1 MTANNKDTRTQDLSL
16 IVRSD
21 WSVGPRSA
29 AWERLW
35 KAMLGGLDA
44 RPIRDAREQLEREG
58 LDG

>member
-1 MTANNKDTRTQDLSL
+1 MTEDNRDARTQDHSL
-16 IVRSD
+16 ILRSD
-21 WSVGPRSA
+21 WSVGLRSA

>member
-1 MTANNKDTRTQDLSL
+1 MPENNRDARTQDISQT
-16 IVRSD
+16 VRSD

-44 RPIRDAREQLEREG
+44 RPIRDAREHLEREG
-58 LDG
+58 LDA

>member
-1 MTANNKDTRTQDLSL
+1 MTENNRDARTQNTSL

-44 RPIRDAREQLEREG
+44 RPIRDARKHLEREG

>member
-1 MTANNKDTRTQDLSL
+1 MTENNRDARTQDISL

>member
-1 MTANNKDTRTQDLSL
+1 MDRDTKRATSHDVSL

-21 WSVGPRSA
+21 WSVGPRTA

-44 RPIRDAREQLEREG
+44 RPIVDAREQLGREDI
-58 LDG
+58 DG

>member
-1 MTANNKDTRTQDLSL
+1 MTENNRDARTQDISL
-16 IVRSD
+16 TVRSD

-44 RPIRDAREQLEREG
+44 RPIRDAREQFEREG

>member
-1 MTANNKDTRTQDLSL
+1 MTENNRDARTRDIPL

-21 WSVGPRSA
+21 WSVGPRTA

-44 RPIRDAREQLEREG
+44 RPISVAREQLDREG
-58 LDG
+58 LDE

>member
-1 MTANNKDTRTQDLSL
+1 MTENNRDARTRDISL

-44 RPIRDAREQLEREG
+44 RPIADAREQLEREG